1 MKEKHGPDTSEGPSR
16 NDRWGEVFR
25 EDKKQDQDI
34 RVYLTVSGGLPAKAY
49 HFSFAIEKNG
59 QLHCRYNVKG
69 QHKLET
75 TTKAEPNDIIELT
88 QLLAKT
94 RVFDFQQP
102 PPRFVPDTVVGK
114 LEIYVGD
121 LYHVQYFAADEK
133 QAAHNQMPTHTE
145 LHKVLNWIYNRASQ
159 LLKKKNLKP

>member
-1 MKEKHGPDTSEGPSR
+1 MKEKRGPDANEAPSR
-16 NDRWGEVFR
+16 NDRWSEMLR

-34 RVYLTVSGGLPAKAY
+34 RVYLTVSGGLPAKAF
-49 HFSFAIEKNG
+49 HFSFAIEKSG
-59 QLHCRYNVKG
+59 RLHCSYNVKG
-69 QHKLET
+69 QRKLET
-75 TTKAEPNDIIELT
+75 TTKTEQHDISELM
-88 QLLAKT
+88 QLLSKT

-133 QAAHNQMPTHTE
+133 QAAHNQMPTHPE
-145 LHKVLNWIYNRASQ
+145 LHKVLDWIYHRASRM
-159 LLKKKNLKP
+159 LNKKNLKP